1 MESETIADDN
11 TKYRIGSVTKT
22 FTAVLIFKAIEE
34 GKMKQTDKLA
44 KFFPRVRNADVIQ
57 ISNLLEHTSGIR
69 NYDKSKFYDEMKYKS
84 YSKEMLLEMIYK
96 LPSDFPP
103 DYKFSYSNT
112 GYMLLGLILEKI
124 YNKPYEQLLKEK
136 ISNPLELKNTDVGN
150 LIDEKNNEAKS
161 YIYYNGWRKNNNL
174 RLNIGAGNIISTP
187 ADINVFYKALFDGKL
202 VSEKSLTQMKNMQKG
217 MFRYPYESKNMYG
230 HTGSVVGYLT
240 FALYIPEDKIA
251 ICITEN
257 GVRYDI
263 GDILE
268 YVRND
273 LYDDKYEIPDFKRI
287 KLDNQELQQ
296 YVGKYKYTDES
307 KDLNVYIINDKLY
320 LQQGDSPEVLI
331 EAKEKNNF
339 VYDTN
344 KVELN
349 FVPEK
354 KKMIMTTKRNTYTYK
369 KVE

>member
-1 MESETIADDN
+1 
-11 TKYRIGSVTKT
+11 
-22 FTAVLIFKAIEE
+22 
-34 GKMKQTDKLA
+34 
-44 KFFPRVRNADVIQ
+44 
-57 ISNLLEHTSGIR
+57 
-69 NYDKSKFYDEMKYKS
+69 
-84 YSKEMLLEMIYK
+84 
-96 LPSDFPP
+96 
-103 DYKFSYSNT
+103 
-112 GYMLLGLILEKI
+112 MLLGLILEKI

-257 GVRYDI
+257 GIRYDI